1 MRPQHLPGV
10 LPPLRSLTGCRATGR
25 RGGMLS
31 GADSVTDAQA
41 LEVRNPNPNG
51 RCGPIMPGMTTDDI
65 RALFEVQYQASR
77 AQPDVP
83 LLLRRERLLRMRKLI
98 DERGP
103 ELAAA
108 VQADFGMRSPR
119 LTA

>member
-1 MRPQHLPGV
+1 
-10 LPPLRSLTGCRATGR
+10 
-25 RGGMLS
+25 
-31 GADSVTDAQA
+31 
-41 LEVRNPNPNG
+41 
-51 RCGPIMPGMTTDDI
+51 MPGMTTDDI

-108 VQADFGMRSPR
+108 VQADFGMRSHR
-119 LTA
+119 LTEVADFFVLRALLSHTLSHLADRKSVV